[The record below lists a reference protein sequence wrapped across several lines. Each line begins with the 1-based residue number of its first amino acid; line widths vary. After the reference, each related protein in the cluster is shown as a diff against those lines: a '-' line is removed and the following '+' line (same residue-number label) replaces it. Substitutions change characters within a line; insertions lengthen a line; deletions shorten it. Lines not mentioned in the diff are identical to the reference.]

1 MTERVALATRGLSWR
16 QLSLAALL
24 SLLLAAGLS
33 QCLRARAG
41 DSSASASA
49 RGASRDALAGLS
61 PAARASISASIGAE
75 EPVYRFDAAPGG
87 FQAANPVQHLGIGVD
102 RSGVLLR
109 SRGLELGLSLHAVGY
124 GSSLSAVGA
133 ARPGSEANRATFARA
148 GIAEWY
154 VNGPLGLEQGFTIA
168 QPPAHGASG
177 PLTLAVALTG
187 DARASLAAG
196 GQSVIF
202 AGPHGGS
209 LRYGSLSV
217 SDASGRTLHSWI
229 ALEGGE
235 LLLRVDAGGARFP
248 LRVDPNV
255 EGPNVEGP
263 QEPLT
268 PHGRAGESAGLSVA
282 LSADGN
288 TALIGAPSGEVPG
301 GAVWVFTRSGLGSK
315 WAESAKLTAP
325 AAEGEGESS
334 DCGEA
339 SEEEPSEA
347 GSECG
352 FGRSVALSADGDTAV
367 IGAPQANVQ
376 VAAKHPEEPEETE
389 TVAQAGAAWV
399 FTRSES
405 GWTGTELVSPKPS
418 RGGHFGR
425 AVALAGN
432 GETALVGAPGE
443 RVGLGR
449 AWVFTGSGS
458 SWAAQGVALAGSGE
472 EGEGHFGRSVALSG
486 DGEVALIGA
495 PADDDRV
502 GAAWAFQRSGSEWRE
517 RSPKLT
523 DGGASPAGY
532 FGDSVA
538 LSEDGATALVG
549 AGRVD
554 DATGAAWVFTQS
566 GSGWSQPGSELV
578 GDGVAGEQ
586 FGDSV
591 ALSASGNSAIVGAP
605 HFNGLRGAAWLYE
618 RSGTGWS
625 AAVRTLEGGRQEMD
639 AAHFGASVA
648 MSPDDGETVLVGG
661 PGESRKSGVA
671 WVFGPGP
678 SVECVESVG
687 SHECELA
694 DRPEYKPARG
704 STEGGTSV
712 TIYGGHLAGATAV
725 RFGTN
730 KATSF
735 EVHSGGAT
743 QSITAVSPPGA
754 GKVDITV
761 ETPFGVSAT
770 SEFDQF
776 MYVPPGH
783 KKGEEEHPGGG
794 NGGGG
799 NSGKG
804 NGVEPPPNG
813 SPDESPGTPDTGGNG
828 ATQEVLAAGPISGGA
843 CGASLISKK
852 IAVQPNRRALFR
864 LLGTGAGSCSGKLRL
879 RVKLKL
885 GHRRF
890 ALKTIGTASFS
901 ISAGRRVTVSV
912 KLNAAGQALLKADH
926 GRLNASLLLVKQ
938 SPTPFASHT
947 ASVRLALQRA
957 KPKAKAK

>member
-33 QCLRARAG
+33 QCLRARGG

-133 ARPGSEANRATFARA
+133 VRPGSEANRATFARA

-209 LRYGSLSV
+209 LRYGGLSV

-229 ALEGGE
+229 ALAGGE

-248 LRVDPNV
+248 LRID
-255 EGPNVEGP
+255 PNVEGP
-263 QEPLT
+263 QEKLT

-325 AAEGEGESS
+325 AAEGEGEGESS

-405 GWTGTELVSPKPS
+405 GWTGTELVSPKPA

-443 RVGLGR
+443 RAGLGR

-458 SWAAQGVALAGSGE
+458 SWAAQGVALTGSGE

-495 PADDDRV
+495 PADDDRL

-554 DATGAAWVFTQS
+554 DGTGAAWVFTQS
-566 GSGWSQPGSELV
+566 GSSWSQPGSELV
-578 GDGVAGEQ
+578 GDGEAGEQ

-605 HFNGLRGAAWLYE
+605 HFNARRGAAWLYE
-618 RSGTGWS
+618 RSGSGWS
-625 AAVRTLEGGRQEMD
+625 AAVRTLEGGRQETD

-678 SVECVESVG
+678 SVECVESSG
-687 SHECELA
+687 THECELH
-694 DRPEYKPARG
+694 PEQKPPAKG

-730 KATSF
+730 EARSF
-735 EVHSGGAT
+735 EVHSEG
-743 QSITAVSPPGA
+743 SREWITAVSPA
-754 GKVDITV
+754 GTETVDVTV
-761 ETPFGVSAT
+761 ETPFGISAT

-776 MYVPPGH
+776 MYVPPG
-783 KKGEEEHPGGG
+783 KKGGQGGG
-794 NGGGG
+794 SGGGG
-799 NSGKG
+799 EDNDGNS
-804 NGVEPPPNG
+804 NGVEPTPG
-813 SPDESPGTPDTGGNG
+813 SPSPAPSGAPGTG

-912 KLNAAGQALLKADH
+912 KLNAAGQALLKADR